1 MKYSVTL
8 NGKTYEVEVEEAQA
22 MLLNEY
28 QAAVPVVAAPDLVPA
43 AAAQPAAPVP
53 TAVLG
58 NKTINSPLP
67 GTILG
72 IKVST
77 GQIVTKG
84 TVLFIV
90 EAMKMENEV
99 NAPHDGKVGQIFSSK
114 GAQVS
119 TGTPI
124 LELL

>member
-8 NGKTYEVEVEEAQA
+8 NGRTYEVEVEKESA

-28 QAAVPVVAAPDLVPA
+28 QAVVPAVAAPDM
-43 AAAQPAAPVP
+43 AAQPVAVQPVS
-53 TAVLG
+53 TGVLG
-58 NKTINSPLP
+58 GKSINSPLP
-67 GTILG
+67 GTVLA

-77 GQIVTKG
+77 GQFVTKG
-84 TVLFIV
+84 TVLFVV

-99 NAPHDGKVGQIFSSK
+99 NAPHDGKIGQILVGK